1 VNAEPRDRIVSP
13 TAAVLTP
20 PGPAGI
26 AVVAVRGADAD
37 LARVAAA
44 LFRPRS
50 RRPAELPA
58 AGRIAY
64 GDFVAGG
71 AALDDG
77 LLCRGEDGSL
87 ELHVHGGAAVIA
99 GLLAALRG
107 LGVDTA
113 GEPAPGPTSLRDE
126 VLAVLPR
133 LTTWRAVEIV
143 AAQAD
148 AGLAAAARRG
158 DLGAIRPLSV
168 GRRLIEPAAVA
179 IVGRPNVGKST
190 LGNALFGRE
199 HSIVTD
205 VPGTTRDYVDAPAD
219 LLGFAV
225 RLIDTAGRRDT
236 TDPVEAEG
244 VRRSVEQARAAD
256 VVVLVLDGSAPP
268 TAEDRALLAEFGGDP
283 RCVRVLNKADL
294 PAAWIEPDAV
304 RVSAAA
310 GTGLDDLRFAVLERL
325 GLADLTPDTAVVF
338 SPRQQRLLDAA
349 RAAGDEP
356 TRSAALEQLL

>member
-1 VNAEPRDRIVSP
+1 MT

-58 AGRIAY
+58 TGRIAY
-64 GDFVAGG
+64 GDFVADG
-71 AALDDG
+71 APLDDG

-99 GLLAALRG
+99 GLLQALRG
-107 LGVDTA
+107 LGVDLV
-113 GEPAPGPTSLRDE
+113 ESLSPEPTSIRDE

-133 LTTWRAVEIV
+133 LLTWRAVEV
-143 AAQAD
+143 VTGQAD
-148 AGLAAAARRG
+148 TGLAAAVRRG
-158 DLGAIRPLSV
+158 DLSAIRPLSA

-179 IVGRPNVGKST
+179 IIGRPNVGKST

-225 RLIDTAGRRDT
+225 RLIDTAGRRHT

-268 TAEDRALLAEFGGDP
+268 TAEDQALLAEFRGDP

-294 PAAWIEPDAV
+294 PPVWSEPDAV

-310 GTGLDDLRFAVLERL
+310 GAGLDDLRIAVTARL
-325 GLADLTPDTAVVF
+325 GLADLTPDTPVVF
-338 SPRQQRLLDAA
+338 TPRQQRLLDAA
-349 RAAGDEP
+349 RSAGDEP
-356 TRSAALEQLL
+356 ARSAALKELLGGG